1 MDIYNLITKQY
12 KLSSYK
18 LDSMAKHF
26 LGDEKDDVSP
36 KQIFQYQVCRS
47 ACVDA
52 HTAAT
57 QTNRLDSLRIV
68 LIFGGYIGGLSCSF
82 ADV

>member
-1 MDIYNLITKQY
+1 MTGRMQMDIYNLITKQY

-36 KQIFQYQVCRS
+36 QQIFQYQIMV
-47 ACVDA
+47 
-52 HTAAT
+52 
-57 QTNRLDSLRIV
+57 
-68 LIFGGYIGGLSCSF
+68 
-82 ADV
+82 